1 MIKRI
6 EYLKSCLVLLLK
18 EGRTGRVDGETQAFA
33 WIHFSNTWQL
43 RFFCFQSSGIM
54 ADTSRILCSC
64 LMFYILRIYLLAGY
78 FCLFFPPLWKPLKLF
93 SILEL
98 SKCVYLYV
106 ESWFFFLYYFLDK
119 TVSGNDPYY
128 ELKKK
133 MFDIKLSF
141 SEFSGEKTLLSQAT
155 LFGRKSP
162 VGETEHSIETES
174 GKCAPKRIFWEFLG
188 WRFS

>member
-1 MIKRI
+1 
-6 EYLKSCLVLLLK
+6 
-18 EGRTGRVDGETQAFA
+18 
-33 WIHFSNTWQL
+33 
-43 RFFCFQSSGIM
+43 
-54 ADTSRILCSC
+54 
-64 LMFYILRIYLLAGY
+64 
-78 FCLFFPPLWKPLKLF
+78 
-93 SILEL
+93 LEL

-162 VGETEHSIETES
+162 VGETEISSQQIYSQNIKHQAGT
-174 GKCAPKRIFWEFLG
+174 
-188 WRFS
+188 